1 MFNAATFIQN
11 LTYVC
16 FGIILTQFYVN
27 YSRQKH
33 QIDVLYVLYV
43 ICLKHIKKEQ
53 KKLILEHIQN
63 ISSQDIFK
71 QNVSNQNISNF

>member
-53 KKLILEHIQN
+53 KKTNFGAHPKHI
-63 ISSQDIFK
+63 ITRHI
-71 QNVSNQNISNF
+71 